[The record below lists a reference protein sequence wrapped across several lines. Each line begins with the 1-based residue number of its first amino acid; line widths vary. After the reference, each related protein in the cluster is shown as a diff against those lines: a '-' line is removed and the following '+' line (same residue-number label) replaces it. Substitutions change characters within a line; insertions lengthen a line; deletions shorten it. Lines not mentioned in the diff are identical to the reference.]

1 MNPLDTI
8 ILVILGFTLI
18 RGSFR
23 GLVKEISSII
33 GVLAGFYAGY
43 TYYPGLAKTF
53 SAWISNG
60 AYANIIG
67 FLMIFCGVFLAVSI
81 VGAVIKYLMN
91 IAFLGWVD
99 RIFGIFFGL
108 FKGILIVSILVVI
121 LTAFLPK
128 GSPIMQESVMAPH
141 AVWASEQLAKM
152 VSPEMRQQFT
162 NKIKELKK
170 SWNIPI

>member
-8 ILVILGFTLI
+8 ILVILGFCLI

-33 GVLAGFYAGY
+33 GVLAGYYAGY
-43 TYYPGLAKTF
+43 TYYPGLSESF
-53 SAWISNG
+53 STWISHDS
-60 AYANIIG
+60 YADIFS
-67 FLMIFCGVFLAVSI
+67 FLLIFCGVFLAISI
-81 VGAVIKYLMN
+81 LGAIIKYLMN
-91 IAFLGWVD
+91 IAFLGWID

-128 GSPIMQESVMAPH
+128 GSPFMKESVMAPR

-152 VSPEMRQQFT
+152 VSPEMREKFFQ
-162 NKIKELKK
+162 KIKELKK
-170 SWNIPI
+170 SWNIAI

>member
-8 ILVILGFTLI
+8 ILVILGFCLI

-33 GVLAGFYAGY
+33 GVLAGYYAGY
-43 TYYPGLAKTF
+43 TYYPGLSESF
-53 SAWISNG
+53 STWISHDS
-60 AYANIIG
+60 YADI
-67 FLMIFCGVFLAVSI
+67 FLAISI
-81 VGAVIKYLMN
+81 LGAIIKYLMN
-91 IAFLGWVD
+91 IAFLGWID

-128 GSPIMQESVMAPH
+128 GSPFMKESVMAPR

-152 VSPEMRQQFT
+152 VSPEMREKFFQ
-162 NKIKELKK
+162 KIKELKK
-170 SWNIPI
+170 SWNIAI